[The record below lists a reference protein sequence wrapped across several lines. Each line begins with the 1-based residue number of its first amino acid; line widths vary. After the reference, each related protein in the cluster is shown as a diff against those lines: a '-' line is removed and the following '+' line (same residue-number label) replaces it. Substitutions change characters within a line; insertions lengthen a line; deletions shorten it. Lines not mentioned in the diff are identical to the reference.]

1 MPTANYTL
9 YTLTFAI
16 NISRITFNSLAL
28 HMPTLLKTQ
37 AIQTALE
44 GDWQGAID
52 LNQVILQEEPNDID
66 TLNRLAFAF
75 LSSGNPKDAKSLYEK
90 VLSLDMQNP
99 IAIRNLKRL
108 YDVNT
113 NKTNRIINNL
123 FIEEPGKTKVMDLIN
138 IADKKIITHLRSGEK
153 LDLRIKRSRI
163 FAYDL
168 ENQFIGMLPDD
179 LCQRLIKF
187 MEAGNMYDAYVRTVD
202 SYKVSIFIREIKRV
216 KKFKNQ
222 PSFVSG
228 SDKPKLSI
236 PGSSNGKNKGHR
248 DLESTFD
255 E

>member
-1 MPTANYTL
+1 MP
-9 YTLTFAI
+9 
-16 NISRITFNSLAL
+16 
-28 HMPTLLKTQ
+28 MLKTQ
-37 AIQTALE
+37 AIQTALL
-44 GDWQGAID
+44 GDWQHAID
-52 LNQVILQEEPNDID
+52 INQLILQEEPDDID

-75 LSSGNPKDAKSLYEK
+75 LSSGNPKDAKALYEK

-108 YDVNT
+108 HDVNT
-113 NKTNRIINNL
+113 KRATITINNL

-138 IADKKIITHLRSGEK
+138 IADKKIITYLRSGEK

-187 MEAGNMYDAYVRTVD
+187 ISAGNEYEAYVRTVD
-202 SYKVSIFIREIKRV
+202 STKVSIFIRETKRV

-228 SDKPKLSI
+228 SEKPKFSM
-236 PGSSNGKNKGHR
+236 PNSKNKAHR
-248 DLESTFD
+248 SLDSSDD